1 LNVNPDAAVSP
12 ISPVTEAGRA
22 PAALRHDLR
31 TPLNQIIGYA
41 DMLIEDAT
49 AENVPDVLPPL
60 KEIHVSA
67 YNIVKLIQEL
77 LPPSLQIL
85 DAEALLNVQEGLR
98 EPAMRLF
105 SHAKSIAG
113 RAEAF
118 LQPFAGHILTA
129 ASELA
134 QFSAGRTAISID
146 SAESSAVRVRD
157 QPAGV
162 KLLVVDNNGRNREVL
177 SNQLE
182 RQGYAV
188 CTASNGREGLDLLRS
203 EPFDIVLLDVR
214 MPELDGFATLGL
226 IQADPLLRDIPVIMI
241 SASDEYQ
248 SVIRCIEGGAED
260 YLTKPFDPV
269 LLRARLKACFEK
281 KALRDEQRRRTEE
294 LEKAYRDLRGM
305 QDQLLTQ
312 QKLASLGS
320 LAAGIAHEIK
330 NPLNF
335 VTNFAA
341 LSNELLGELKSAID
355 AGDKAEAAA
364 LLESLGGNLDKIEEH
379 GKRADRIV
387 RGMLMHSRK
396 RGGDRESADLNALL
410 TECVQLAFH
419 GLRSQDMTFNAAIA
433 MHLDPA
439 VGNVEVFP
447 QDLSRVFLNLAANAF
462 YAVNEKRKTS
472 DQGFAP
478 TVTASTRSAGDEE
491 VEVRVRDNGMGIP
504 PAVLGK
510 IFEPF
515 YSTKPSGSGTGLGL
529 SISREIVVQEH
540 HGTLRAETQ
549 EGEFAEFIVT
559 LPRHSSSAS

>member
-1 LNVNPDAAVSP
+1 
-12 ISPVTEAGRA
+12 
-22 PAALRHDLR
+22 
-31 TPLNQIIGYA
+31 
-41 DMLIEDAT
+41 
-49 AENVPDVLPPL
+49 
-60 KEIHVSA
+60 
-67 YNIVKLIQEL
+67 
-77 LPPSLQIL
+77 
-85 DAEALLNVQEGLR
+85 
-98 EPAMRLF
+98 F

-341 LSNELLGELKSAID
+341 LSNELLGELKTAID

-419 GLRSQDMTFNAAIA
+419 GLRSQDMSFNAAIA

>member
-1 LNVNPDAAVSP
+1 MNVNPDAAVSP

>member
-1 LNVNPDAAVSP
+1 MNVNPDAAVSP

-364 LLESLGGNLDKIEEH
+364 LLESLGGNLAKIEEH